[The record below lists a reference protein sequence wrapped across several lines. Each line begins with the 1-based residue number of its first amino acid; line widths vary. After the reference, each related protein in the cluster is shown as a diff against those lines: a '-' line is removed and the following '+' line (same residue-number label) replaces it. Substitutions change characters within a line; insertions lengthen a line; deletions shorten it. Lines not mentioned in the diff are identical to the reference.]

1 MDIKNEKNIENKTK
15 TLSSSDLVE
24 IELVLFPTIR
34 LFHESNHKLS
44 IMSNVRRFFIDY
56 CIDRNLPLEETLVEL
71 NKLLPYG
78 QQPKLTDFAP
88 TSQSGQKHLVS
99 TVLFPKLS
107 EENLLFKKEKAD
119 ETIENFCNFT
129 RISPETAKPIIN
141 TMKKQRIKSF
151 IENDI
156 YDFFISIES
165 GNSDAIGK
173 NEQKKLILEESS
185 KMLGV
190 DKKYITR
197 LISNKR
203 KKESEKKSPSIP
215 TIDSTSDDH
224 DER

>member
-15 TLSSSDLVE
+15 TLSSSDVVE

-56 CIDRNLPLEETLVEL
+56 CIDRNLPLEETLTEL
-71 NKLLPYG
+71 NKLLPYE

-88 TSQSGQKHLVS
+88 TSQRGQKHLVS

-119 ETIENFCNFT
+119 ETIKSFCNFT
-129 RISPETAKPIIN
+129 RIPPETAKPIIN
-141 TMKKQRIKSF
+141 TMTKQKIKSF

-156 YDFFISIES
+156 YDFLLQLNLVIVMLLAKM
-165 GNSDAIGK
+165 NKK
-173 NEQKKLILEESS
+173 NL
-185 KMLGV
+185 
-190 DKKYITR
+190 
-197 LISNKR
+197 
-203 KKESEKKSPSIP
+203 
-215 TIDSTSDDH
+215 
-224 DER
+224 